1 MSEKME
7 NKFEQ
12 VLRAENPVNYTDIKV
27 NIIECNVT
35 LKITLTKRW
44 KKKWQKFKRK
54 KRVVRQ
60 PKRSSN
66 KVSDFIELTLQLSK
80 FNNVTE
86 NRKLKKKERSNLQ
99 KEKNVLLPVEI
110 SYVRNSSL
118 NEAMQ
123 STSAR
128 SSSHS
133 VISDASTVKNL
144 QRNIILSESEG
155 QVSPVKDVTKHK
167 ATLSEKREDCVDYSY
182 NDDGVGVLPV
192 KETFGEV
199 RQGVSETVDI
209 SALDRQDQDQVLS
222 EIALSQNDSS
232 LVKILRNLLN
242 DENSINVATP
252 SGSIST
258 DDLVSTQGKC
268 TSSSE

>member
-1 MSEKME
+1 M
-7 NKFEQ
+7 
-12 VLRAENPVNYTDIKV
+12 L
-27 NIIECNVT
+27 
-35 LKITLTKRW
+35 LWKITLRERRKEKW
-44 KKKWQKFKRK
+44 KKFKRK
-54 KRVVRQ
+54 KSVVRQ

-66 KVSDFIELTLQLSK
+66 KVSDFIELTLKLSK

-86 NRKLKKKERSNLQ
+86 NRKLKKNERSNLQ

-128 SSSHS
+128 SSGHS
-133 VISDASTVKNL
+133 VISDASTVKYL

-182 NDDGVGVLPV
+182 NDDGVGVLTV
-192 KETFGEV
+192 QETFGEV
-199 RQGVSETVDI
+199 RQGV
-209 SALDRQDQDQVLS
+209 R
-222 EIALSQNDSS
+222 SS
-232 LVKILRNLLN
+232 KIKIKIKFWVK
-242 DENSINVATP
+242 
-252 SGSIST
+252 
-258 DDLVSTQGKC
+258 
-268 TSSSE
+268 